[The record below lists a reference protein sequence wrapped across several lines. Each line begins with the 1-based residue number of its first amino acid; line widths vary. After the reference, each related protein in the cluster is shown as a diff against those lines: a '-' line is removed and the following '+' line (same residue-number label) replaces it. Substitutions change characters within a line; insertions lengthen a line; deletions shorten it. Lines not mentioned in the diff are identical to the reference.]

1 MDDFNFTQNVEYH
14 KMDKGP
20 NDFFGPRD
28 ENDWHDG
35 AYLIHY
41 DPPANKELEES
52 QVKIHSKICNYLGLR
67 TCAKEEQAHRHQ

>member
-14 KMDKGP
+14 NKDKGP

-35 AYLIHY
+35 AYLTRYNLPVH
-41 DPPANKELEES
+41 KETQES
-52 QVKIHSKICNYLGLR
+52 QVKNIY
-67 TCAKEEQAHRHQ
+67 